1 MTLNLSSALF
11 IEQPQ
16 LLSPKKKNYGRDER
30 LPLELP
36 GLDCRSLMILVV
48 VEDAANGC
56 CGEDLQRNQ
65 IITMNNFTR
74 FEDTVKLKVKPI
86 MNKKM

>member
-1 MTLNLSSALF
+1 MNF
-11 IEQPQ
+11 
-16 LLSPKKKNYGRDER
+16 
-30 LPLELP
+30 
-36 GLDCRSLMILVV
+36 LDLTVDSLMILVV
-48 VEDAANGC
+48 VDDAANGC